1 MISKILFVASLAVA
15 TALGS
20 GCALFVGAAVGGAAG
35 VGTYA
40 YINGEL
46 QSSEAVTLNKAWD
59 ASLAAMKDLGYT
71 VAEKQKDSQQAQ
83 LTALGPGDKKTQV
96 SLKRKSD
103 TVTQMGI
110 RVGTFGD
117 ETLSRQIL
125 AKIKS
130 HF

>member
-1 MISKILFVASLAVA
+1 MKNKILLVALLAVA

-20 GCALFVGAAVGGAAG
+20 GCALFVAGVVGGAAG

-40 YINGEL
+40 YISGEL
-46 QSSEAVTLNKAWD
+46 QTSEAVTLDKAWD
-59 ASLAAMKDLGYT
+59 ATQAGMKDLGYT
-71 VAEKQKDSQQAQ
+71 MVEKQKDSLRAK
-83 LTALGPGDKKTQV
+83 LTALGPGDKKIQV
-96 SLKRKSD
+96 SLEKKSD
-103 TVTQMGI
+103 TVTQIGI

-130 HF
+130 YF